1 MIAKNFIRSFSFWSQ
16 GTPIYFQYSKKGIL
30 NLLSSEFFGSLA
42 DEQETYI
49 TRIRKEDLP
58 RLQFQIL

>member
-30 NLLSSEFFGSLA
+30 NLFSSEFFVSLA

-49 TRIRKEDLP
+49 TRITKEDLP

>member
-30 NLLSSEFFGSLA
+30 NLFSSAFFVSLA

-49 TRIRKEDLP
+49 TRITKEDLP

>member
-1 MIAKNFIRSFSFWSQ
+1 MIAKIFIRSFSFRSQ
-16 GTPIYFQYSKKGIL
+16 GNPIYFQYSKKGIL
-30 NLLSSEFFGSLA
+30 DLLSSEFFGSLA

-49 TRIRKEDLP
+49 TRIRKENLP